1 VSGQGSCT
9 FVGGFAT
16 LREQVG
22 AQKVGE
28 CLEDEHV
35 SAETGDSEQRTT
47 GGLLVWR
54 KADNFTAFTDGGTTW
69 VNGPNGL
76 QSRPNGERFSWETEP
91 VAVAPS
97 SSSGPM
103 ATPTPLANVSPV
115 VLASSPGPL
124 SAGPLS
130 AAGPGALAAA
140 DSLPQAPVA
149 AAPPATATATATAVK
164 PTRTPTPTPAVRA
177 KLTEKPD
184 NVDTGSDARFEVETN
199 AKKGTCTLVV
209 GYRNTK
215 DATVSSVE
223 IDDGRC
229 DMKYTIPEDTRTGK
243 AKAKVTVS
251 SSQGTATIDD
261 EFDVNEG
268 EMVLAGDID
277 IRLEGV
283 DLPDDVDVGDQF
295 KVTVDSNLNN
305 RGKCEMSV
313 AWPKHA
319 ATAGEAK
326 TPDGRG
332 RCSWT
337 VTVPTEIP
345 KRGKATLT
353 VVVRKNNK
361 KNSTELRVLTRE
373 FDVRK

>member
-1 VSGQGSCT
+1 MQRIVATLTIAVTLILAAGSVEVSGQVSCT

-22 AQKVGE
+22 TQKVGE
-28 CLEDEHV
+28 CLEDEHF
-35 SAETGDSEQRTT
+35 SAENGDTEQRTT

-54 KADNFTAFTDGGTTW
+54 KADNFTVFTDGGTTW
-69 VNGPNGL
+69 MNGPNGL

-97 SSSGPM
+97 SSSDSPT
-103 ATPTPLANVSPV
+103 ATPTPSANMSPV

-130 AAGPGALAAA
+130 AG
-140 DSLPQAPVA
+140 DSLPQSPVA
-149 AAPPATATATATAVK
+149 AASPAAASPTATVPA

-184 NVDTGSDARFEVETN
+184 NVDTGSDARFEVETD

-229 DMKYTIPEDTRTGK
+229 EMEYTIPEDTRTGK
-243 AKAKVTVS
+243 AKAKAHR
-251 SSQGTATIDD
+251 QL
-261 EFDVNEG
+261 EP
-268 EMVLAGDID
+268 GDGHH
-277 IRLEGV
+277 R
-283 DLPDDVDVGDQF
+283 
-295 KVTVDSNLNN
+295 
-305 RGKCEMSV
+305 R
-313 AWPKHA
+313 
-319 ATAGEAK
+319 
-326 TPDGRG
+326 R
-332 RCSWT
+332 
-337 VTVPTEIP
+337 
-345 KRGKATLT
+345 
-353 VVVRKNNK
+353 VR
-361 KNSTELRVLTRE
+361 RE
-373 FDVRK
+373 